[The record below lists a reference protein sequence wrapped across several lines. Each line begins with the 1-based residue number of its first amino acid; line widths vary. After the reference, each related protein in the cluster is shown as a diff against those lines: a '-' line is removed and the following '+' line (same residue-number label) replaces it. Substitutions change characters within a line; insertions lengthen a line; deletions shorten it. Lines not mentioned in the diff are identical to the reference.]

1 MRWFF
6 RITGLIF
13 LVFALLVGFSA
24 LLPQTQTIE
33 RSQVFDLSVETIFDT
48 VVDLRTHS
56 SWSHLVPESTALAYG
71 QMSGTGASAV
81 WRQQGSVGSIE
92 IQQTI
97 DSSLVLTS
105 VHVGRASH
113 VLTYVL
119 AAEDTGT
126 IVLLRSDRD
135 LGGFPYLHRLR
146 AKIGEARTAAQ
157 MDASLVRLGQV
168 AKQTEN

>member
-1 MRWFF
+1 MKWFF

-33 RSQVFDLSVETIFDT
+33 RSQVFDLSVETVFDI

-56 SWSHLVPESTALAYG
+56 SWSHLVPESTTFVYG
-71 QMSGTGASAV
+71 QTSGIGASAA
-81 WRQQGSVGSIE
+81 WSQEGSVGSIE

-97 DSSLVLTS
+97 DPSLVLAS
-105 VHVGRASH
+105 VHVGRTSH

-119 AAEDTGT
+119 AAEDRGA
-126 IVLLRSDRD
+126 IVLIKSDRD

-146 AKIGEARTAAQ
+146 GKISESQIAAQ

-168 AKQTEN
+168 ARQTEN